1 MKTFHRFPALL
12 ATLALVFSACGGS
25 STPDPTPDPAPD
37 PTPDPTPAATLTSK
51 VTDHTTEV
59 LQALKSADVDVKW
72 VQVGNET
79 RNGMMWD
86 AGRLWT
92 DKGDI
97 ENGWKHY
104 AQLSNAGYDAVKKIY
119 PSAKVLVHLN
129 NAFEDNAWWFK
140 KFKDAGG
147 KFDMIGLSH
156 YPMADNYEGK
166 TKLTAEECNTKA
178 IDRIKSLI
186 SSYNCD
192 VMVTEV
198 GVKKAQLETAK
209 SCLESFMTA
218 VRGISR
224 CAGVFYWEPE
234 ADGSWKPAIYNKIPS
249 AWGGGA
255 WNAYDMGAFDGDLK
269 PTAILE
275 PFKTTRDGWARGADV
290 SWCTEME
297 KGGKKFKDA
306 SGNVKD
312 LFQILKDCGMTAV
325 RLRVWV
331 DPQGGWCGKDDV
343 VAKAKRAK
351 DAGLD
356 VMIDFHYSDFFAD
369 PARQVIPEAWKNL
382 AL

>member
-25 STPDPTPDPAPD
+25 S
-37 PTPDPTPAATLTSK
+37 TPDPTPAATLTSK

-79 RNGMMWD
+79 RNGMLWD

-166 TKLTAEECNTKA
+166 TKLTAEECSTKA

-234 ADGSWKPAIYNKIPS
+234 ADGIWKPAIYNKIPS
-249 AWGGGA
+249 AWGGGT

-312 LFQILKDCGMTAV
+312 LFQILKDYGMTAV

-369 PARQVIPEAWKNL
+369 PARQVIPDAWKDL

>member
-51 VTDHTTEV
+51 VTDHTTAV

-79 RNGMMWD
+79 RDGMLWD
-86 AGRLWT
+86 AGRIMW
-92 DKGDI
+92 
-97 ENGWKHY
+97 ENKKRTP
-104 AQLSNAGYDAVKKIY
+104 ASVKNFVQLSNAGYDAVKKVY
-119 PSAKVLVHLN
+119 PSAKVIVHLN
-129 NAFEDNAWWFK
+129 NAYDSGNVGWFEDFK
-140 KFKDAGG
+140 KYGG
-147 KFDMIGLSH
+147 KFDIIGLSH
-156 YPMADNYEGK
+156 YPMYQSNWQ
-166 TKLTAEECNTKA
+166 TCNTNAINQVKA
-178 IDRIKSLI
+178 LI
-186 SSYNCD
+186 NKFGCD
-192 VMVTEV
+192 VVISEV
-198 GVKKAQLETAK
+198 GVKHVEESDVTQGKE
-209 SCLESFMTA
+209 CLEAFMTA
-218 VRGISR
+218 ARGIER

-234 ADGSWKPAIYNKIPS
+234 ADGIWKPAIYNKIPS
-249 AWGGGA
+249 AWGGGT

-269 PTAILE
+269 PTAILD
-275 PFKTTRDGWARGADV
+275 PFKTARDGWARGADV

-297 KGGKKFKDA
+297 NDGGQFKDA

-369 PARQVIPEAWKNL
+369 PARQVIPDAWKDL